1 MMQYAKGTFLLTFN
15 NVNYDIVIRSI
26 YFKVKMEKD
35 DASEISDPPMPSMNA
50 ETSLDSS
57 LVIDTDKEGDAD
69 CKPP

>member
-50 ETSLDSS
+50 ETSRS
-57 LVIDTDKEGDAD
+57 LTLIKREMQTVNHL
-69 CKPP
+69 